1 MPFDIFHRLDR
12 EVNKVSRRET
22 VFSDIYMNEDKSSVE
37 RPLRGASYVGVEVLY
52 LTAATS
58 IASIR
63 ERDVR
68 NGFCAVT

>member
-1 MPFDIFHRLDR
+1 MG
-12 EVNKVSRRET
+12 EN
-22 VFSDIYMNEDKSSVE
+22 KSSVE
-37 RPLRGASYVGVEVLY
+37 RLLIEAFDAGVEVLY

-68 NGFCAVT
+68 NGFRAVT

>member
-1 MPFDIFHRLDR
+1 M
-12 EVNKVSRRET
+12 
-22 VFSDIYMNEDKSSVE
+22 YEDKSSVE